1 MIHTL
6 KNILFTFLSIFIML
20 SFASCGSGD
29 NEGQDNGPGGGSGN
43 FRGGQ
48 PTSVEATPVRSGSIS
63 RQVQAYGTVR
73 PQDVVAIT
81 PQVSNRVT
89 KINVDLGDNV
99 SQGQVMAEI
108 YDEPFREAVEQARAQ
123 IRQAEASFERDSTV
137 LLRQQELYERDLIS
151 RAEFDDVQATFLNS
165 KAQYESSKAALSQ
178 SMENLGN
185 TKITSPVNGVV
196 LSRSIA
202 EGDVATTGQ
211 VVFEV
216 ANLVGF
222 ETRVF
227 LPLQDWEQVQVGQT
241 VTMSLSSRG
250 SDIAEGVV
258 SRKSAQLDETT
269 GLGEVV
275 ISLTESRGSVYQGA
289 LLQSRIIL
297 ETREN
302 TVVIPR
308 SALVEKVDTYIEPE
322 TGTIELERSYS
333 AFVVQGD
340 TVAARR
346 ELDLGIEQGDRI
358 EVLSGL
364 NEGDRLIITGQN
376 NLEDG
381 RPVQVA
387 GSRSGSQANQIGDNE
402 GEGQRAQ
409 DLTEEE
415 REEIREDT
423 TGMSPR
429 ERREY
434 MRERRENSGESS
446 EDGQGRG
453 NRQQRNN
460 N

>member
-1 MIHTL
+1 L
-6 KNILFTFLSIFIML
+6 KNSLYALLSVFVILSL
-20 SFASCGSGD
+20 ASCGNGESDSG
-29 NEGQDNGPGGGSGN
+29 GSGPGGFGN
-43 FRGGQ
+43 FGGGQ
-48 PTSVEATPVRSGSIS
+48 PTSVEATPVQRGSIS

-73 PQDVVAIT
+73 PQDVVSIT

-89 KINVDLGDNV
+89 NILVDLGDNV
-99 SQGQVMAEI
+99 SQGQVLAEI
-108 YDEPFREAVEQARAQ
+108 YDVPFREAVEQARAQ
-123 IRQAEASFERDSTV
+123 IRQAEASFERDSTQ
-137 LLRQQELYERDLIS
+137 LERQRELFERDLIS
-151 RAEFDDVQATFLNS
+151 RAEFDDIRAAFLS
-165 KAQYESSKAALSQ
+165 SRAQYESSKAALSQ
-178 SMENLGN
+178 SMENLDN

-196 LSRSIA
+196 LSRNIA

-211 VVFEV
+211 AAFEV

-227 LPLQDWEQVQVGQT
+227 LPLQDWEQVQVGQP
-241 VTMSLSSRG
+241 VTMSLSSRE

-275 ISLTESRGSVYQGA
+275 ITLTESRGSVYQGA
-289 LLQSRIIL
+289 RLQSRIVL

-302 TVVIPR
+302 TIVIPR

-358 EVLSGL
+358 EILSGL

-387 GSRSGSQANQIGDNE
+387 GSRPGGQASQSAINTD
-402 GEGQRAQ
+402 EGQRAEN
-409 DLTEEE
+409 LTEEE
-415 REEIREDT
+415 RQVIREDT
-423 TGMSPR
+423 TGMSPQ

-434 MRERRENSGESS
+434 MQERRENSGESN
-446 EDGQGRG
+446 GNRQGRG
-453 NRQQRNN
+453 NRQQSNN

>member
-1 MIHTL
+1 MKYML
-6 KNILFTFLSIFIML
+6 KNSLYVLLSVFVILSLT
-20 SFASCGSGD
+20 SCGGEDSGEED
-29 NEGQDNGPGGGSGN
+29 TGPGGFGN
-43 FRGGQ
+43 FGGGQ
-48 PTSVEATPVRSGSIS
+48 PTSVEATPVRNGTIS

-73 PQDVVAIT
+73 PQDVVVIT

-89 KINVDLGDNV
+89 KIHVDLGDNV
-99 SQGQVMAEI
+99 SQGEVMAEI
-108 YDEPFREAVEQARAQ
+108 YDQPFLEAVEQARAQ
-123 IRQAEASFERDSTV
+123 IRQAEASFNRDSTQ
-137 LLRQQELYERDLIS
+137 LFRQQELFERDLIS
-151 RAEFDDVQATFLNS
+151 RAEFDDFRATFLNS

-178 SMENLGN
+178 SMENYEN

-196 LSRSIA
+196 LSRDIA

-211 VVFEV
+211 TVFEV

-227 LPLQDWEQVQVGQT
+227 LPLQDWEEVQVGQM
-241 VTMSLSSRG
+241 VTMSLSSRE

-275 ISLTESRGSVYQGA
+275 ITLTESRGPVYQGA

-302 TVVIPR
+302 TIVIPR

-333 AFVVQGD
+333 AFVVQDD

-364 NEGDRLIITGQN
+364 NEGDRIIITGQN

-387 GSRSGSQANQIGDNE
+387 GSRSVSQANQSGDNE
-402 GEGQRAQ
+402 SEGQRAQ
-409 DLTEEE
+409 NLTEEE

-446 EDGQGRG
+446 ENGQGRG
-453 NRQQRNN
+453 SRQQRNN

>member
-1 MIHTL
+1 MVHTL
-6 KNILFTFLSIFIML
+6 KNSLFTLLSVFMIL
-20 SFASCGSGD
+20 SFASCGSD
-29 NEGQDNGPGGGSGN
+29 ENEEAGPGGGFGN

-48 PTSVEATPVRSGSIS
+48 PTSIEATPVQRGEIS

-89 KINVDLGDNV
+89 NILVDLGDNV
-99 SQGQVMAEI
+99 SQGQIMAEI
-108 YDEPFREAVEQARAQ
+108 YDVPFREAVEQARAQ
-123 IRQAEASFERDSTV
+123 IRQAEASFERDSTQ
-137 LLRQQELYERDLIS
+137 LERQRELFERDLIS
-151 RAEFDDVQATFLNS
+151 RAEFDDFRATYLNS

-178 SMENLGN
+178 SVENLGN

-196 LSRSIA
+196 LNRNVA

-211 VVFEV
+211 VIYEV

-227 LPLQDWEQVQVGQT
+227 LPLQDWEQIQVGQQ
-241 VTMSLSSRG
+241 VSMSLSSRG
-250 SDIAEGVV
+250 SVIAEGVV

-275 ISLTESRGSVYQGA
+275 VTLTESNGPVYQGA

-302 TVVIPR
+302 TIVIPR

-322 TGTIELERSYS
+322 TGTIELERTYS

-340 TVAARR
+340 TAAARR
-346 ELDLGIEQGDRI
+346 ELNLGIEQGDRI

-364 NEGDRLIITGQN
+364 NEGDQLIITGQN

-387 GSRSGSQANQIGDNE
+387 GSRTGGLANQN
-402 GEGQRAQ
+402 Q
-409 DLTEEE
+409 DGGSDRPGMQNLSEEE
-415 REEIREDT
+415 REKIREDT
-423 TGMSPR
+423 KDMTAE

-434 MRERRENSGESS
+434 MRERRENSNSS
-446 EDGQGRG
+446 DTMQARG
-453 NRQQRNN
+453 NQQQGNN

>member
-1 MIHTL
+1 LKKSLLTLLSVIMI
-6 KNILFTFLSIFIML
+6 LSL
-20 SFASCGSGD
+20 ASCGSDENG
-29 NEGQDNGPGGGSGN
+29 GGAAGPGGGFGN

-48 PTSVEATPVRSGSIS
+48 PTSVEATPVRRASIS

-73 PQDVVAIT
+73 PQDVVSIT

-89 KINVDLGDNV
+89 NILVDLGDNV

-108 YDEPFREAVEQARAQ
+108 YDVPFREAVEQARAQ
-123 IRQAEASFERDSTV
+123 IRQAEASFERDSTQ
-137 LLRQQELYERDLIS
+137 LERQRELFERDLIS
-151 RAEFDDVQATFLNS
+151 RAEFDDIRATFLNS
-165 KAQYESSKAALSQ
+165 RAQYEASKAALSQ
-178 SMENLGN
+178 SMENLEN
-185 TKITSPVNGVV
+185 TKIKSPVNGVV
-196 LSRSIA
+196 LSRNIA

-211 VVFEV
+211 AAFEV

-227 LPLQDWEQVQVGQT
+227 LPLQDWEQVQVGQP

-275 ISLTESRGSVYQGA
+275 IALTESMGSVYQGA
-289 LLQSRIIL
+289 LLQSRIVL

-302 TVVIPR
+302 TIVIPR

-333 AFVVQGD
+333 AFIVQGD
-340 TVAARR
+340 SVASRR
-346 ELDLGIEQGDRI
+346 ELNLGIEQGDRI
-358 EVLSGL
+358 EILSGL
-364 NEGDRLIITGQN
+364 SEGDQLIITGQN

-387 GSRSGSQANQIGDNE
+387 GSRPGSQSIQANSEAGAVQQAQNASGEDGETAAEERLSDADSSGNSGS
-402 GEGQRAQ
+402 
-409 DLTEEE
+409 DLP
-415 REEIREDT
+415 D
-423 TGMSPR
+423 
-429 ERREY
+429 
-434 MRERRENSGESS
+434 ES
-446 EDGQGRG
+446 
-453 NRQQRNN
+453 RQQGNSN
-460 N
+460 E

>member
-1 MIHTL
+1 MVHKL
-6 KNILFTFLSIFIML
+6 KNYLFTLLSVFVIL
-20 SFASCGSGD
+20 SVASCSNGD
-29 NEGQDNGPGGGSGN
+29 NGNEDARPGGGFGN
-43 FRGGQ
+43 FGGGQ
-48 PTSVEATPVRSGSIS
+48 PTSVEAIPVRNGTIS

-89 KINVDLGDNV
+89 KIHVDLGDNV

-108 YDEPFREAVEQARAQ
+108 YDVPFREAVEQARAQ
-123 IRQAEASFERDSTV
+123 IRQSEAAFVRDSTQ
-137 LLRQQELYERDLIS
+137 LERQRELFERDLIS
-151 RAEFDDVQATFLNS
+151 RSEFDDFRATSLNS
-165 KAQYESSKAALSQ
+165 RAQYESSKAALSQ
-178 SMENLGN
+178 SMENLQN
-185 TKITSPVNGVV
+185 TKIVSPVNGVV

-211 VVFEV
+211 AAFEV
-216 ANLVGF
+216 ANLIGF

-227 LPLQDWEQVQVGQT
+227 LPLQDWEQVQVGQS

-250 SDIAEGVV
+250 SEIAEGVV

-289 LLQSRIIL
+289 LLQSRIVL

-302 TVVIPR
+302 TIVIPR
-308 SALVEKVDTYIEPE
+308 SALVEKVETYIEPE

-346 ELDLGIEQGDRI
+346 DLDLGIEQGDRI

-364 NEGDRLIITGQN
+364 NEGDQLIVTGQN

-387 GSRSGSQANQIGDNE
+387 GSRPGGQVNQAEENNN
-402 GEGQRAQ
+402 EGQRAQ
-409 DLTEEE
+409 NLTEEE
-415 REEIREDT
+415 REKIREDT
-423 TGMSPR
+423 QDMTPQ

-434 MRERRENSGESS
+434 MQERRENTAGN
-446 EDGQGRG
+446 GQ
-453 NRQQRNN
+453 NREPQQQGNN

>member
-1 MIHTL
+1 L
-6 KNILFTFLSIFIML
+6 KNSLFALLSVFIILSL
-20 SFASCGSGD
+20 ASCGNGESD
-29 NEGQDNGPGGGSGN
+29 NEGAGPGGFGN
-43 FRGGQ
+43 FGGGQ
-48 PTSVEATPVRSGSIS
+48 PASVEATPVRSGSIS

-89 KINVDLGDNV
+89 KIHVDLGDNV
-99 SQGQVMAEI
+99 SQGQIMAEI
-108 YDEPFREAVEQARAQ
+108 YDEPFREAVEQAQAQ

-137 LLRQQELYERDLIS
+137 LLRQQELFERDLIS
-151 RAEFDDVQATFLNS
+151 RAEFDDIRATFLNS

-185 TKITSPVNGVV
+185 TNITSPVNGVV

-275 ISLTESRGSVYQGA
+275 ISLTESSGSVYQGA

-302 TVVIPR
+302 TIVIPR

-340 TVAARR
+340 SVASRR

-387 GSRSGSQANQIGDNE
+387 GSRPGTQANQGGGNAGE
-402 GEGQRAQ
+402 GERAQ
-409 DLTEEE
+409 NLTEEE
-415 REEIREDT
+415 REKIREDT
-423 TGMSPR
+423 ADMTPE

-446 EDGQGRG
+446 ENGQGSG
-453 NRQQRNN
+453 NRQQSNN

>member
-6 KNILFTFLSIFIML
+6 KNFLFAFLSVFMIL
-20 SFASCGSGD
+20 SLSSCGSDD
-29 NEGQDNGPGGGSGN
+29 NGSDGAGPGGGFGN

-48 PTSVEATPVRSGSIS
+48 PTSVEATPVLRADIS

-89 KINVDLGDNV
+89 NILVDLGDNV
-99 SQGQVMAEI
+99 ARGQVMAEI
-108 YDEPFREAVEQARAQ
+108 YDVPFREAVEQARAQ
-123 IRQAEASFERDSTV
+123 IRQAEASFERDSTQ
-137 LLRQQELYERDLIS
+137 LERQRELFERDLIS
-151 RAEFDDVQATFLNS
+151 RSEFDDIRATFLNS

-178 SMENLGN
+178 SMENLEN

-196 LSRSIA
+196 LSRNIA

-211 VVFEV
+211 AAFEV

-227 LPLQDWEQVQVGQT
+227 LPLQDWEQVQVGQQ

-250 SDIAEGVV
+250 SEIAEGVV

-302 TVVIPR
+302 TIVIPR

-358 EVLSGL
+358 EILSGL
-364 NEGDRLIITGQN
+364 NEGDQLIITGQN
-376 NLEDG
+376 SLEDG

-387 GSRSGSQANQIGDNE
+387 GSRPGGQASQQAINTN
-402 GEGQRAQ
+402 EGQRAEN
-409 DLTEEE
+409 LTEEE
-415 REEIREDT
+415 RQEIREDT
-423 TGMSPR
+423 TGMSPQ

-434 MRERRENSGESS
+434 MQERRENSGESN
-446 EDGQGRG
+446 GNRQGRG
-453 NRQQRNN
+453 NRQQGNN